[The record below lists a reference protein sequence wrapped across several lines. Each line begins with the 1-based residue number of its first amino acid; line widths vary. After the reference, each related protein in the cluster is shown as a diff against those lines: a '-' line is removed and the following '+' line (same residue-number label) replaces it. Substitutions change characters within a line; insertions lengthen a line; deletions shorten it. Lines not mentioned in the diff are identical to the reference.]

1 MWQASARWV
10 VATAQRGGREQVV
23 VTSSGVS
30 AGGDAALA
38 VVAMVAGQGRAREIA
53 AAAEWLWNEDPN
65 EDPFALDQL
74 ID

>member
-1 MWQASARWV
+1 MWQGSARGG
-10 VATAQRGGREQVV
+10 VATAQRGGRDRVV

-65 EDPFALDQL
+65 DDPFALDQL

>member
-1 MWQASARWV
+1 M
-10 VATAQRGGREQVV
+10 